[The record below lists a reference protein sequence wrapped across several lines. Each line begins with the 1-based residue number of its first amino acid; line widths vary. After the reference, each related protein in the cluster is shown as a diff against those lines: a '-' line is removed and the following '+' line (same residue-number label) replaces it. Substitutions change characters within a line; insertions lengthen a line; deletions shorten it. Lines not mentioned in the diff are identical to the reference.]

1 MDLWK
6 AYKTERSISEIRT
19 GLGSHRKAKHAISP
33 GIRELRFYISKARE
47 INNQFPA
54 KHIAIIGDKV
64 VASGKSPMTVWKRA
78 KKLYPQRK
86 PVLAFVPTDDTGCYS
101 SKREMKLSDFTGAWK
116 MTDSEMREI
125 SKSLRRIR
133 STSPKLSDIA
143 GSKTISKKDWQRA
156 QRVLRSAGAST
167 TSLK

>member
-1 MDLWK
+1 M
-6 AYKTERSISEIRT
+6 
-19 GLGSHRKAKHAISP
+19 GSDRKAKHASSP

-47 INNQFPA
+47 INNQFPG

-78 KKLYPQRK
+78 KKLYPQGK
-86 PVLAFVPTDDTGCYS
+86 PVLAFVPKSDAMCYS
-101 SKREMKLSDFTGAWK
+101 SKRGMKLSSFAGAWNV
-116 MTDSEMREI
+116 TDNEMRQI
-125 SKSLRRIR
+125 SKGLRRIR

-143 GSKTISKKDWQRA
+143 GSKTISKEDWQRA
-156 QRVLRSAGAST
+156 KRVPRSAGAST